1 MIDQNTLRI
10 NFRIFKF
17 RMLAA
22 GDCAHAQLVVC
33 VVCGNASITIIAG
46 LIDADSGPL
55 GSESHS
61 ISTPWQRT
69 DRGTVQ

>member
-17 RMLAA
+17 RMLAV

-33 VVCGNASITIIAG
+33 AVCGNASILITVG
-46 LIDADSGPL
+46 LTNADNGPL
-55 GSESHS
+55 GSEWSLHYDALAKN
-61 ISTPWQRT
+61 R
-69 DRGTVQ
+69 

>member
-1 MIDQNTLRI
+1 MINQNTLRI

-33 VVCGNASITIIAG
+33 AVCGNASILIVAG
-46 LIDADSGPL
+46 LIDADNGPL
-55 GSESHS
+55 GSERSLHFD
-61 ISTPWQRT
+61 TLAKKR
-69 DRGTVQ
+69 